1 MGIGFTAAV
10 AGRRDAHQTRIEF
23 ILHVAFQDAVFDQHI
38 VLTRRAFII
47 DSHRATTVD
56 DGAVVHDGAQLR
68 GD

>member
-47 DSHRATTVD
+47 DSH
-56 DGAVVHDGAQLR
+56 
-68 GD
+68 